1 MRHFQGEE
9 VEFFKSDLTDP
20 LRFLMHIFW
29 KIPMK
34 FFAQRARER
43 INRSGASGL
52 NDNNFVNK
60 VSHEN
65 IIPTKSS
72 AENLRFLFVL
82 TDVLDVKVDFTPKS
96 S

>member
-1 MRHFQGEE
+1 
-9 VEFFKSDLTDP
+9 L
-20 LRFLMHIFW
+20 
-29 KIPMK
+29 
-34 FFAQRARER
+34 
-43 INRSGASGL
+43 GASGL